1 MVLTYQSSRLHK
13 VTNVCGVL
21 TSTYLSTILFFLCY
35 TETLY
40 TIDKYYSVVLIA
52 AIAVME
58 YFKLFLNTNLNE
70 NFAMSKDTN
79 MKRKKGFSLKIK
91 LKEIFKSAY
100 VFIGAAALFYML
112 AVLFGAPLFLEY
124 EKTLTFAVLLSTLAI
139 LPSCLNLGA
148 DNTVALITGV
158 KVTAYMSD
166 MMLKNLQL
174 TLIGAWLGAVVI
186 PLDWDRPWQVW
197 PIPCCTGAVI
207 GCAVANIVSLMKGVP
222 NIFKVVSKMTR

>member
-21 TSTYLSTILFFLCY
+21 TSAYLSAILFFLYY

-40 TIDKYYSVVLIA
+40 AIDKYYSIVLIV

-58 YFKLFLNTNLNE
+58 CFKLFLNFNE
-70 NFAMSKDTN
+70 NFAAPKDSKL
-79 MKRKKGFSLKIK
+79 KGKKGFSLKIK

-166 MMLKNLQL
+166 MMLKNFQL

-207 GCAVANIVSLMKGVP
+207 GCAVANVVSLMKGVP
-222 NIFKVVSKMTR
+222 NIFKIVSRMTR